1 MGGESCPKTQKQ
13 PDVMKKIVPVAIGIV
28 GILEIVLVIV
38 GGLSTSFLFLYGAI
52 IWILGF
58 HFHRKAGMIL
68 SVRKI
73 LLPVT
78 LFFSWFLFET
88 VRSVFVLYGQDI
100 NYWRWK
106 FAALNA
112 MQFCGM
118 GLIYVGIQP
127 DLLKETYRFWFKYVI
142 CFFPLY
148 FLLPV
153 QGTNAIVMP
162 MLFAFIFWRKIPF
175 LWKIILLGMCAFL
188 IASDLTARGTIVK
201 IMFALL
207 CGILC
212 GWKRLNSRHI
222 FRLAWLVLILLAPVC
237 FLLAYLDIF
246 NPFQIGLYFN
256 MDITVM
262 NPQAQT
268 ESLLSDSRT
277 FLYWDILNSLEQ
289 NSQLWQGRGFGY
301 GYHPTRAMFLEAGD
315 ITGIYERFGAE
326 VGILDVLLF
335 QGIIGGILYSG
346 VLLAGSWLAVSASRN
361 RYSKFLG
368 LAMAFSLCWSWVWE
382 KPTISAFYFFNM
394 LILGSCYSPIFR
406 NFTDREFETYIESI
420 WSHEHA

>member
-1 MGGESCPKTQKQ
+1 
-13 PDVMKKIVPVAIGIV
+13 
-28 GILEIVLVIV
+28 
-38 GGLSTSFLFLYGAI
+38 
-52 IWILGF
+52 
-58 HFHRKAGMIL
+58 
-68 SVRKI
+68 
-73 LLPVT
+73 
-78 LFFSWFLFET
+78 
-88 VRSVFVLYGQDI
+88 
-100 NYWRWK
+100 
-106 FAALNA
+106 
-112 MQFCGM
+112 
-118 GLIYVGIQP
+118 
-127 DLLKETYRFWFKYVI
+127 
-142 CFFPLY
+142 
-148 FLLPV
+148 
-153 QGTNAIVMP
+153 
-162 MLFAFIFWRKIPF
+162 
-175 LWKIILLGMCAFL
+175 
-188 IASDLTARGTIVK
+188 
-201 IMFALL
+201 
-207 CGILC
+207 
-212 GWKRLNSRHI
+212 
-222 FRLAWLVLILLAPVC
+222 
-237 FLLAYLDIF
+237 
-246 NPFQIGLYFN
+246 

-361 RYSKFLG
+361 RYSNFLG